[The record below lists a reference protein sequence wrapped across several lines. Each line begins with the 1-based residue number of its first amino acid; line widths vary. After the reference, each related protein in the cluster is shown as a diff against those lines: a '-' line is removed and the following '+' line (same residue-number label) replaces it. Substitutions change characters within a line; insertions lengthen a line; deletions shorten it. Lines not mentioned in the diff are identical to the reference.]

1 MPDTAL
7 TISRVAKLSG
17 LGIETLRYYQRIGLI
32 DEPPKPQQGYR
43 VYDPAILDR
52 LAFIQRAKHL
62 GFSLAEI
69 HELLALDESACTQTR
84 EIAQHKLELIRQK
97 ITALQAMAH
106 ELEQLVDACQKDAA
120 HKGCPIIK
128 TLSDQ

>member
-1 MPDTAL
+1 MPNSSL

-32 DEPPKPQQGYR
+32 AEPPKPAQGYR
-43 VYDPAILDR
+43 VYDPTILEQ
-52 LAFIQRAKHL
+52 LKFIQRAKQL
-62 GFSLAEI
+62 GFTLAEI
-69 HELLALDESACTQTR
+69 QELFALDASACDQTR

-97 ITALQAMAH
+97 IAALQAMAH

-120 HKGCPIIK
+120 HTGCPIIK
-128 TLSDQ
+128 SLCDQ